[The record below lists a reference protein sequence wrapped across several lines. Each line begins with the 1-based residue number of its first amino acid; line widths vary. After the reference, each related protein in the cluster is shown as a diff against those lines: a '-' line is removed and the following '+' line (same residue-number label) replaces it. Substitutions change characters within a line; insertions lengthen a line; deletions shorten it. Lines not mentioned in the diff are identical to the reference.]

1 MKQEPMLPLSA
12 VSLRERAILRLSHQ
26 SIPDVTLMSVAELQR
41 WSYELLIEKAKM
53 ELRCEDLQEALQM
66 TEERRAKPP
75 SQKDSAQ
82 GFADHSRPD
91 GSGAG
96 HPAAITESNGQ
107 DRSSTALQQDR
118 ERLHFQAQLL
128 GAVGEAVIATDLAGT
143 ITYFN
148 HAAEELYGW
157 SAQEVIGLNCVD
169 VLTNEATAEQSAA
182 IMAQLGRGESWS
194 GEFVVRRRDHST
206 FLAMVRNSPIL
217 NVAGEMI
224 GIKGIS
230 QDISSQR
237 RTETALQ
244 TTRELME
251 GAFHAISDG
260 LVIQG
265 PDGSIIQCNT
275 AAEEILGLSSDQIA
289 GRSSLDPRWQ
299 SVYPDGSPFPGTT
312 HPSMVTLR
320 TGQPVRGVVM
330 GIKKPNGS
338 QTWIKIN
345 SAPLSAGQGVLCSFS
360 DITAQQEY
368 LESITFQAQLLH
380 TVGEAIVVVD
390 LVGRIVY
397 FNPAAEIL
405 YGWRSEEVLGQ
416 SITVV
421 LSLSVTDSQR
431 AELFSRLER
440 GEHFRAEIPA
450 RHRSGSWLLLEIKN
464 SPVRNAAG
472 QLIGVIGISQD
483 ITQRRK
489 IEESL
494 NFQAQLLSAVGQ
506 SVIAT
511 EHRGHITYLNPA
523 AEALYGWKSEEVL
536 GRRVVDIF
544 PSQAA
549 AEQAAEIMAKLGR
562 GERWSG
568 EFPVKK
574 RDGTEFWAEITDT
587 PIRNASGELVGMAGV
602 SQDITAR
609 KQAEQALRHS
619 EQFIRTMANHLPIG
633 VSYWTNNLRCSF
645 ANQSAQVWF
654 GKTPD
659 ALVGCSLAD
668 VLGAASFRE
677 NEPYLMAALQGQ
689 PQAFE
694 FTRNQPGGPIEFFW
708 IQHVPYVEEGVVSG
722 LLMAVS
728 DITELKR
735 GENARS
741 RLAAI
746 VDSASDAIA
755 STNREGTILSWNPG
769 CERLL
774 GYRADEIIGHNVE
787 RLIPSNRIE
796 EDRKL
801 TDRVDHGELV
811 EQYETERLHKDG
823 TIVTV
828 ELTMSPIRDE
838 SGRIIGRSKIAH
850 DITLR
855 KKSESELRLLNTCIA
870 CLHDVVMITDAES
883 MTPTSM
889 PILFANPAFEK
900 LTGYQPDEVIGLSPT
915 LLHGPKTSR
924 ETLERM
930 FTTLQRGG
938 VAREELVHY
947 SKTGKEYLVDVQVVP
962 ITDSAGTISHCVS
975 LHRDISEKRSLET
988 QLRQAQKMEVIGQLA
1003 GGVAHDFNNILQV
1016 MMLHLECLAAQSGL
1030 PQAIRTPLSDLEAL
1044 TERAATVTSQLLMF
1058 ARRQAVQLRT
1068 MNLNSTLTKSVGL
1081 LRRLLH
1087 EHVTI
1092 RVELESGELWVD
1104 ADAGMLDQV
1113 VMNLCINARDA
1124 MPKGGTLTIRTALT
1138 QWREEDVQKTPQARR
1153 GCFVC
1158 LSISDTGCGMSP
1170 EVIEHLFEPFFT
1182 TKPVGSGTGLGL
1194 AAVYGIVMQHR
1205 GFVLVDSVVG
1215 SGSTFRLHLPW
1226 SAAVAAQEDRA
1237 QQPTSQAMGTQTLLL
1252 VEDEDQLRNI
1262 SVQLLQQQGYRV
1274 FAAADGIEALRLWEQ
1289 HGPTIDLLLSDMVMP
1304 GGLTGTALGEKLL
1317 QQKPQ
1322 LKVILTSGY
1331 SEEII
1336 ELESKSQAH
1345 VTFLAKPFRYQQ
1357 LLETVRLSLL
1367 GNRDR

>member
-1 MKQEPMLPLSA
+1 MKQDPMLPFSA
-12 VSLRERAILRLSHQ
+12 VSLRERAMLRLSHQ
-26 SIPDVTLMSVAELQR
+26 SIPDVTQMSVAELQR
-41 WSYELLIEKAKM
+41 WSYELLIEKAAL
-53 ELRCEDLQEALQM
+53 ELQIEDLQEALR
-66 TEERRAKPP
+66 TIEEKRAESPY
-75 SQKDSAQ
+75 QQDSAQ
-82 GFADHSRPD
+82 VFV
-91 GSGAG
+91 
-96 HPAAITESNGQ
+96 
-107 DRSSTALQQDR
+107 DR

-148 HAAEELYGW
+148 RAAEALYGW
-157 SAQEVIGLNCVD
+157 SAQEVIGRNCVD
-169 VLTNEATAEQSAA
+169 VLTNEASAEQSAE

-206 FLAMVRNSPIL
+206 FLAMVRDSPIL

-230 QDISSQR
+230 QDISSQK

-244 TTRELME
+244 TTSELME
-251 GAFHAISDG
+251 RAFHAISDG

-265 PDGSIIQCNT
+265 PDGRVIQCNT
-275 AAEEILGLSSDQIA
+275 AAEHILGLSADQIA
-289 GRSSLDPRWQ
+289 GSSALDPHWQ
-299 SVYPDGSPFPGTT
+299 AVHPDGSPFPGTD
-312 HPSMVTLR
+312 HPAMVTLR

-338 QTWIKIN
+338 RTWIKTN

-360 DITAQQEY
+360 DITAQQQS

-380 TVGEAIVVVD
+380 KVGEAIVVVD

-397 FNPAAEIL
+397 FNPAAETL
-405 YGWRSEEVLGQ
+405 FGWKSEELLGQ
-416 SITVV
+416 SIAVV
-421 LSLSVTDSQR
+421 LSLSVTDGQR
-431 AELFSRLER
+431 AELISRLEQ
-440 GEHFRAEIPA
+440 GEHFRTEIPA
-450 RHRSGSWLLLEIKN
+450 RHSNGSWLLIEIRN

-472 QLIGVIGISQD
+472 QLIGIIGVAQD

-489 IEESL
+489 VEERL

-506 SVIAT
+506 SVIAVDM
-511 EHRGHITYLNPA
+511 EGLITYVNPA
-523 AEALYGWKSEEVL
+523 AESLYGWRSEDVI
-536 GRRVVDIF
+536 GHNVVAIL
-544 PSQAA
+544 PSRASVEQAA
-549 AEQAAEIMAKLGR
+549 AILDQLGR
-562 GERWSG
+562 GESWSG
-568 EFPVKK
+568 EFRVQK
-574 RDGTEFWAEITDT
+574 RDGTEFWAEVTDS
-587 PIRNASGELVGMAGV
+587 PIRNASGDIVGMAGI

-609 KQAEQALRHS
+609 KQAEQALRNS
-619 EQFIRTMANHLPIG
+619 EQFIRTVANHLPIG
-633 VSYWTNNLRCSF
+633 VSYWTKDLHCSF
-645 ANQSAQVWF
+645 ANHSAQVWF
-654 GKTPD
+654 GKTSD
-659 ALVGCSLAD
+659 ALVGCALAD
-668 VLGAASFRE
+668 ILGAASFRE
-677 NEPYLMAALQGQ
+677 SEPYLMAAVQGQ
-689 PQAFE
+689 PQSFE
-694 FTRNQPGGPIEFFW
+694 FTRNRPGGVIEYYW
-708 IQHVPYVEEGVVSG
+708 IQHVPYIAEGVVSG
-722 LLMAVS
+722 LLMVVS

-746 VDSASDAIA
+746 VESASDAIA
-755 STNREGTILSWNPG
+755 SINREGMVLSWNPG
-769 CERLL
+769 CERLF
-774 GYRADEIIGHNVE
+774 GYRAEEIIGHSVQ
-787 RLIPSNRIE
+787 RLFPPGRMEEENRIIE
-796 EDRKL
+796 
-801 TDRVDHGELV
+801 RVHRGELV
-811 EQYETERLHKDG
+811 EHFETERLRKDG
-823 TIVTV
+823 STVPV
-828 ELTMSPIRDE
+828 ELTLSPIRDE

-855 KKSESELRLLNTCIA
+855 KKAESELRLLNTCIA
-870 CLHDVVMITDAES
+870 CLHDVVMITEAES
-883 MTPTSM
+883 MTPTAM
-889 PILFANPAFEK
+889 PILFANPAFER
-900 LTGYQPDEVIGLSPT
+900 LTGYQPKEVMGLPPT
-915 LLHGPKTSR
+915 ILHGPNTSR

-930 FTTLQRGG
+930 MTSLQRGG

-962 ITDSAGTISHCVS
+962 ITNSAGRITHCVS

-1016 MMLHLECLAAQSGL
+1016 MMLHLDFLAAQTGL
-1030 PQAIRTPLSDLEAL
+1030 PQAIRTPLHDLETL

-1058 ARRQAVQLRT
+1058 ARRQAVQLRAL
-1068 MNLNSTLTKSVGL
+1068 NLNSTLTKSVGL

-1104 ADAGMLDQV
+1104 ADEGMIDQV

-1124 MPKGGTLTIRTALT
+1124 MPKGGTLTMRTART
-1138 QWREEDVQKTPQARR
+1138 QWSEADVQKTPQARP

-1158 LSISDTGCGMSP
+1158 LSISDTGCGMST
-1170 EVIEHLFEPFFT
+1170 EVMEHLFEPFFT

-1194 AAVYGIVMQHR
+1194 AAVYGIVMQHS

-1215 SGSTFRLHLPW
+1215 SGSTFRLYLPW
-1226 SAAVAAQEDRA
+1226 SAAVAAKEDRT
-1237 QQPTSQAMGTQTLLL
+1237 QQADSQARGTQTLLL
-1252 VEDEDQLRNI
+1252 VEDEEQLRNI
-1262 SVQLLQQQGYRV
+1262 SVQMLQQQGYRV
-1274 FAAADGIEALRLWEQ
+1274 FAAADGVEAMRLWEQ

-1336 ELESKSQAH
+1336 ELESRSQAQF
-1345 VTFLAKPFRYQQ
+1345 TFLAKPFRYQQ
-1357 LLETVRLSLL
+1357 LLDTVRLSLL

>member
-1 MKQEPMLPLSA
+1 MKQDPTLPLSA
-12 VSLRERAILRLSHQ
+12 VSLRERAIHRLSGQ
-26 SIPDVTLMSVAELQR
+26 SIPDVTQMSVVELQR
-41 WSYELLIEKAKM
+41 WSYELLIEKAEL
-53 ELRCEDLQEALQM
+53 ELRNEDLQEALHR
-66 TEERRAKPP
+66 TEEKRAESPCP
-75 SQKDSAQ
+75 QKCAQ
-82 GFADHSRPD
+82 GFTD
-91 GSGAG
+91 
-96 HPAAITESNGQ
+96 
-107 DRSSTALQQDR
+107 STVLQQDR
-118 ERLHFQAQLL
+118 ERLHFQAQIL

-148 HAAEELYGW
+148 RAAEELYGW
-157 SAQEVIGLNCVD
+157 SAQAVIGRNCVD
-169 VLTNEATAEQSAA
+169 ALTNEATAEQSAA
-182 IMAQLGRGESWS
+182 IMSQLARGESWS

-206 FLAMVRNSPIL
+206 FLAMVRDSPIL

-230 QDISSQR
+230 QDISSQK
-237 RTETALQ
+237 RTEAALQ
-244 TTRELME
+244 TTRDLME
-251 GAFHAISDG
+251 RAFHAISDG

-265 PDGSIIQCNT
+265 PDGRILQCNT
-275 AAEEILGLSSDQIA
+275 AAAQILGLTGDQIA
-289 GRSSLDPRWQ
+289 GRCALDPHWQ
-299 SVYPDGSPFPGTT
+299 AVHPNGSPFLDKD
-312 HPSMVTLR
+312 HPAIVTQQ

-390 LVGRIVY
+390 LVGKIVY
-397 FNPAAEIL
+397 FNPAAETL
-405 YGWRSEEVLGQ
+405 YGWKSEEVLGQ
-416 SITVV
+416 DITVV
-421 LSLSVTDSQR
+421 LSLSVTDAQI
-431 AELFSRLER
+431 AELLTRLER
-440 GEHFRAEIPA
+440 GEHFRTELPT
-450 RHRSGSWLLLEIKN
+450 RHRSGSWFLSEIRN

-472 QLIGVIGISQD
+472 QLIGVIGVSQD

-511 EHRGHITYLNPA
+511 DQRGHITYVNHA
-523 AEALYGWKSEEVL
+523 AETLYGWKPEEFL
-536 GRRVVDIF
+536 GHSVVDVL
-544 PSQAA
+544 PSKAST
-549 AEQAAEIMAKLGR
+549 EQAAEIMAQLGR
-562 GERWSG
+562 GEKWNG
-568 EFPVKK
+568 EFLVQK
-574 RDGTEFWAEITDT
+574 RDGTEFWAEVTDT
-587 PIRNASGELVGMAGV
+587 PIRNSSGEIVGMAGV

-609 KQAEQALRHS
+609 KQAEQALRNS
-619 EQFIRTMANHLPIG
+619 EQFIRTVANQLPIG
-633 VSYWTNNLRCSF
+633 VSYWTHDLHCSF
-645 ANQSAQVWF
+645 ANQSARVWF
-654 GKTPD
+654 GKTAD
-659 ALVGCSLAD
+659 TLIGCSLAA
-668 VLGAASFRE
+668 VLGDAPFRDSE
-677 NEPYLMAALQGQ
+677 SYLAAALQGQ
-689 PQAFE
+689 PQSFE
-694 FTRNQPGGPIEFFW
+694 FTRNRPGGFIEYFW
-708 IQHVPYVEEGVVSG
+708 IQHVPYIAEGVVTG
-722 LLMAVS
+722 LLMVVS

-774 GYRADEIIGHNVE
+774 GYRADEIIGHSVE
-787 RLIPSNRIE
+787 KLIPPGRLE

-801 TDRVDHGELV
+801 TERVDHGEMV
-811 EQYETERLHKDG
+811 ERFETERLHKDG

-828 ELTMSPIRDE
+828 ELTISPIRDE
-838 SGRIIGRSKIAH
+838 SGQIIGRSKISH

-855 KKSESELRLLNTCIA
+855 KKSETELRLLNTCIA

-883 MTPTSM
+883 MTPTAM
-889 PILFANPAFEK
+889 PILFANPAFER
-900 LTGYQPDEVIGLSPT
+900 LTGYHPQEVMGLPPT
-915 LLHGPKTSR
+915 ILHGPNTSR
-924 ETLERM
+924 ETLDRM
-930 FTTLQRGG
+930 FATLQRGG

-947 SKTGKEYLVDVQVVP
+947 SKSGKEYLVDVQVVP
-962 ITDSAGTISHCVS
+962 ITDSAGKITHCVS

-1016 MMLHLECLAAQSGL
+1016 MMLHLEFLAAQSGL
-1030 PQAIRTPLSDLEAL
+1030 TQAIRTPLRDLEAL

-1058 ARRQAVQLRT
+1058 ARRQAVQLQT
-1068 MNLNSTLTKSVGL
+1068 MNLNSTLTRSVSL

-1092 RVELESGELWVD
+1092 RVELAPSELWVD
-1104 ADAGMLDQV
+1104 ADTGMIDQV

-1124 MPKGGTLTIRTALT
+1124 MPKGGTLTIRTSLT
-1138 QWREEDVQKTPQARR
+1138 QWSEADVQKTPQARP

-1158 LSISDTGCGMSP
+1158 LSISDTGCGMST
-1170 EVIEHLFEPFFT
+1170 EVMEHLFEPFFT

-1194 AAVYGIVMQHR
+1194 AAVYGIIMQHR
-1205 GFVLVDSVVG
+1205 GFVLVDSVAG
-1215 SGSTFRLHLPW
+1215 SGSTFRLYFPW
-1226 SAAVAAQEDRA
+1226 SATVTEQEDST
-1237 QQPTSQAMGTQTLLL
+1237 QQAAPQAMGTQTLLL
-1252 VEDEDQLRNI
+1252 VEDEEQLRNI
-1262 SVQLLQQQGYRV
+1262 SVQMLQQQGYRV
-1274 FAAADGIEALRLWEQ
+1274 FAAADGDEAMRLWEQ

-1322 LKVILTSGY
+1322 LKIILTSGY

-1336 ELESKSQAH
+1336 ELESKSQTQF
-1345 VTFLAKPFRYQQ
+1345 TFLAKPFRYQQ
-1357 LLETVRLSLL
+1357 LLDTVRLALL